1 MQRKQGHKQGKTLLQ
16 SLLRSKDDHRHHGD
30 EVKDDDHHHKHLKPL
45 NLILIDMLN

>member
-1 MQRKQGHKQGKTLLQ
+1 MQPKQGHKQGKTLLQ
-16 SLLRSKDDHRHHGD
+16 FLLRRKDDHRHHGD